1 MTLERQPRKRTKGV
15 SSAMK
20 RFFWA
25 TAAIML
31 AASAPARADDPFLTE
46 MVGFN
51 GAILYF
57 ETGVPGLV
65 IGAVRNGETAVAGF
79 GEIREGSGVAPDGD
93 TPLRIG
99 SITKVFT
106 GATLASLVV
115 DGTVK
120 FTDTLQSRIGWDVTI
135 PSRDGK
141 EIRLIDLATHTSG
154 LPRELERP
162 DAPADDPNAT
172 ITKEAFIES
181 LNGDP
186 LLFAPGTSGIY
197 SNYAYDLLAVALETA
212 AGKPYRELLKER
224 VLDPAGLTD
233 TGFDLPADISTAMQ
247 GHGFKGEPLPDIPTS
262 GLIEGSGGLYSTA
275 NNILRWI
282 GWHLDRFSA
291 ENAEMRLLD
300 HAAYIPRD
308 ALEVAS
314 GYDESGHMDAVGL
327 GWVVMERTADR
338 PTILQKAGG
347 MQGIFV
353 YMAFA
358 PAHDVGMFVAVNA
371 YDFSAAMGMAATV
384 NEMIGTLV
392 NQ

>member
-1 MTLERQPRKRTKGV
+1 
-15 SSAMK
+15 MK
-20 RFFWA
+20 SLKSFVWA
-25 TAAIML
+25 TATILL
-31 AASAPARADDPFLTE
+31 AASAPAKADDPLLTE
-46 MVGFN
+46 MVEFN
-51 GAILYF
+51 GAALYF

-65 IGAVRNGETAVAGF
+65 LGAVRNGDMAVAGF
-79 GEIREGSGVAPDGD
+79 GKIRDGSGVAPDGN

-99 SITKVFT
+99 SISKAFT
-106 GATLASLVV
+106 GATLASLVA
-115 DGTVK
+115 DGTLK
-120 FTDTLQSRIGWDVTI
+120 FTDTLQSRIGWDVTV
-135 PSRDGK
+135 PSRGGK

-154 LPRELERP
+154 LPREVEHP
-162 DAPADDPNAT
+162 DAPADDPQSAMT
-172 ITKEAFIES
+172 REVFIEN
-181 LNGDP
+181 LMGDP

-197 SNYAYDLLAVALETA
+197 SNFAFDLLAVALENA
-212 AGKPYRELLKER
+212 GGKPYRELLKER

-233 TGFDLPADISTAMQ
+233 TGFDLPADISQAMQ

-262 GLIEGSGGLYSTA
+262 GLTEGSGGLYSTP
-275 NNILRWI
+275 NDILRWI
-282 GWHLDRFSA
+282 TWHLDRFSP

-314 GYDESGHMDAVGL
+314 GYDESGHMDAIGL
-327 GWVVMERTADR
+327 GWVVMERTRDR

-347 MQGIFV
+347 MQGVFV

-371 YDFSAAMGMAATV
+371 YDFSAAVGMAATV